1 MNLAP
6 ITVHLMGKVRLPGD
20 YNHNGTVDAADY
32 VLWRKSDGTQTGYN
46 TWRAN
51 FGRTAGS
58 GSGVSQNT
66 SVPEPTTL
74 VMFVTTLIGYA
85 IANARQCHKLMRR

>member
-1 MNLAP
+1 VWHKGLGTTYTP
-6 ITVHLMGKVRLPGD
+6 TD
-20 YNHNGTVDAADY
+20 YNV
-32 VLWRKSDGTQTGYN
+32 
-46 TWRAN
+46 WRAN

-58 GSGVSQNT
+58 GSGVSQNA

-74 VMFVTTLIGYA
+74 VMFVATLIGYS